1 MNWITRA
8 AVEKKRGTFDEW
20 DAKNDWVDLF
30 LIPQSR
36 TGATNFIVDEFTSMI
51 GGLENEADEA
61 RRNKKFGELFGQY
74 ITRYVNPLFQ
84 VVELERAAG
93 FRTNER
99 KISGQDMI
107 ITNPQFRQGATRQ
120 ATSRGMID
128 PDREEELLSKQTI
141 TDTGE
146 KRDYILTKL
155 FLGTSLRERNETLD
169 YFSSIG
175 IDDPNFTLGS
185 KHRMYS
191 VQNYQNENV
200 QRLSGTQ
207 AMH

>member
-1 MNWITRA
+1 MGFQI
-8 AVEKKRGTFDEW
+8 
-20 DAKNDWVDLF
+20 
-30 LIPQSR
+30 
-36 TGATNFIVDEFTSMI
+36 GA
-51 GGLENEADEA
+51 
-61 RRNKKFGELFGQY
+61 R
-74 ITRYVNPLFQ
+74 
-84 VVELERAAG
+84 
-93 FRTNER
+93 
-99 KISGQDMI
+99 
-107 ITNPQFRQGATRQ
+107 RQ

-169 YFSSIG
+169 YFSSLG

-191 VQNYQNENV
+191 VQNYQNEKVSEMMDSYIDKAKHAGKRAEAQWNSNDA
-200 QRLSGTQ
+200 LKK
-207 AMH
+207 